1 MDRISILG
9 LPVDRLTM
17 AETLE
22 RIKGILAGPPSGKQ
36 MLTANAEMVVTAQD
50 DAELSHIWHQAAYVL
65 ADGYGLVWAAARFN
79 APLPERIC
87 GVELGEEICRLSAQ
101 MGARIYLLGARPGV
115 AEEARARL
123 LEKYPQA
130 QIVGTHHGY
139 FSAEETERIVADIR
153 ERKTDVLFVALGT
166 PRQEKWLYA
175 HGRSAGIRLGIGLGG
190 SFDVWAGRVNRAPR
204 WMREHGLEWLYR
216 VYRQPKRLPRL
227 KALPVFIRM
236 VRQAQGVQEAAA
248 AQDVSSD
255 GTASN

>member
-50 DAELSHIWHQAAYVL
+50 DAELSHIWHQAAYVV

-175 HGRSAGIRLGIGLGG
+175 HGRSADPPG
-190 SFDVWAGRVNRAPR
+190 DWP
-204 WMREHGLEWLYR
+204 WW
-216 VYRQPKRLPRL
+216 
-227 KALPVFIRM
+227 
-236 VRQAQGVQEAAA
+236 
-248 AQDVSSD
+248 
-255 GTASN
+255 